1 MNFIKLK
8 NQFVFDSADVIEK
21 QEIANIGGGALRN
34 YTIDTNTPNIQKIYQ
49 VIPSHARQL
58 FSISAVKIS
67 QLLAPHV
74 DDVKTSILFYVQAGS
89 FKTQFYKVASETPVI
104 NYSVIE
110 TNKQEI
116 NDLNSYRPET
126 YRIEDLLEQDSYVA
140 ADFDAWCVD
149 GSVPHAIMH
158 YDQCNEVNRIF
169 ILYKTDLPFHT
180 VLELLKQTNSI

>member
-8 NQFVFDSADVIEK
+8 NQFVFDSADIIEK

-49 VIPSHARQL
+49 VIPSHARRL

-89 FKTQFYKVASETPVI
+89 IK
-104 NYSVIE
+104 

-158 YDQCNEVNRIF
+158 YDQCDEVNRIF

>member
-8 NQFVFDSADVIEK
+8 NQFIFDPSDVVEK
-21 QEIANIGGGALRN
+21 QEIVNIGDGALRN
-34 YTIDTNTPNIQKIYQ
+34 YTIDIDHPNIHKIYQ
-49 VIPSHARQL
+49 VIPKPARQL

-74 DDVKTSILFYVQAGS
+74 DDVNTSILFYVRAGD
-89 FKTQFYKVASETPVI
+89 FRTQFYKVIAEDPVI
-104 NYSVIE
+104 NYSDTKVNTQVIHDS
-110 TNKQEI
+110 NAYK
-116 NDLNSYRPET
+116 PET
-126 YRIEDLLEQDSYVA
+126 YRLEDLVEQDSYVA
-140 ADFDAWCVD
+140 SDFDAWCVD

-158 YDQCNEVNRIF
+158 CDQCDEVNRTF

>member
-21 QEIANIGGGALRN
+21 QEIVTIGGGALRN
-34 YTIDTNTPNIQKIYQ
+34 YTIDTDAPNIQKVYQ
-49 VIPSHARQL
+49 IIPSYARHL

-89 FKTQFYKVASETPVI
+89 FKTQFYKVASELPVI

-126 YRIEDLLEQDSYVA
+126 YRIQDLVEQDSYVA
-140 ADFDAWCVD
+140 ADFDAWCVN

-158 YDQCNEVNRIF
+158 RDQCDEIHRTF
-169 ILYKTDLPFHT
+169 ILYKTDLPFHI
-180 VLELLKQTNSI
+180 VIELLKQTNSI

>member
-8 NQFVFDSADVIEK
+8 NQFTFNSTDVIEK
-21 QEIANIGGGALRN
+21 QEIVTIGGGALRN
-34 YTIDTNTPNIQKIYQ
+34 YTIDINTPNIQKIYQ
-49 VIPSHARQL
+49 IIPSYARHL

-67 QLLAPHV
+67 HLLAPHV
-74 DDVKTSILFYVQAGS
+74 DDVKTSILFYVRAGS
-89 FKTQFYKVASETPVI
+89 FKTQFYKVVSELPVI
-104 NYSVIE
+104 DYSVIE

-126 YRIEDLLEQDSYVA
+126 YRIEDLIEQDSYVA
-140 ADFDAWCVD
+140 ADFDAWCVN

-158 YDQCNEVNRIF
+158 CDQCDEVNRTF

-180 VLELLKQTNSI
+180 VMDLLKQTNSI